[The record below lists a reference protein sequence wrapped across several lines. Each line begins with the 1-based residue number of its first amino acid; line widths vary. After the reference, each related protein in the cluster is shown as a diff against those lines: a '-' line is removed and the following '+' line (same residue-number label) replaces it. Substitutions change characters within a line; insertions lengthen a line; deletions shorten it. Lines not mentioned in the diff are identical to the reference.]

1 MSPVTIRAAN
11 EITARH
17 GEPTIAPL
25 RRHGRHFLSSIPV
38 QKSNAMHMKILA
50 VLSVAI
56 AMALAAMPRPVRSQE
71 QVKPVFDHAIPNIK
85 GKSMLTVVVTYPPGA
100 KSMSHRHARSAFI
113 YAYVLSGSIRSK
125 VDNQP
130 TRIYRAGESFYEEP
144 GSHHVISEN
153 ASESETASLLA
164 VFVVDSKD
172 RARLTTPDSK

>member
-1 MSPVTIRAAN
+1 MLMRVLVVI
-11 EITARH
+11 
-17 GEPTIAPL
+17 TIAITL
-25 RRHGRHFLSSIPV
+25 G
-38 QKSNAMHMKILA
+38 AMCGSA
-50 VLSVAI
+50 
-56 AMALAAMPRPVRSQE
+56 RSQD

-85 GKSMLTVVVTYPPGA
+85 GKRMLTVVVTYPPGA

-130 TRIYRAGESFYEEP
+130 VRVYRAGESFYEVP